1 MLLPAVRVEVAGAM
15 TVASYLQLLGYI
27 KPGDPSS
34 QFQGYT
40 DAKASAKKVITDAFV
55 KGDKYFRSGD
65 LLMRDAK
72 GYFHFVDR
80 IGDTFRWKGEN
91 VSTTEV
97 AEAIS
102 VYPGVQECNVY
113 GAAIPGKDGRA
124 CMAAMV
130 MDDDIDLDGLLAHVK
145 KELPSYAVPLFIRK
159 LPEIEIT
166 GTFKHRKV
174 TLRKEGFNPNTITD
188 TLYWL
193 NPDTSKYEL
202 LDNQSFVKIT
212 TGGAR
217 L

>member
-1 MLLPAVRVEVAGAM
+1 M
-15 TVASYLQLLGYI
+15 
-27 KPGDPSS
+27 
-34 QFQGYT
+34 
-40 DAKASAKKVITDAFV
+40 
-55 KGDKYFRSGD
+55 
-65 LLMRDAK
+65 
-72 GYFHFVDR
+72 DR

-97 AEAIS
+97 AEALS
-102 VYPGVQECNVY
+102 VFPGEPAAPRSYSSPSTPSHPRPLSTTSLRAGVKEVNIF

-130 MDDDIDLDGLLAHVK
+130 MDDSLDLAGLLAHAR

-174 TLRKEGFNPNTITD
+174 GSPTAIVVAVCAALTRALSVAAVRAPQVTLRKEGFDPNSVSD
-188 TLYWL
+188 PLFWL
-193 NPDTSKYEL
+193 NPDTDTYEPI
-202 LDNQSFVKIT
+202 DNAAYVRIT
-212 TGGAR
+212 QGKAR